1 MSLASLTRFIVV
13 AVVAASGPL
22 AGCARSRAKMQSP
35 VGKSGSSALCASTPE
50 EQGIDSLVLARAL
63 REMGDESK
71 GLHSLLV
78 VRNGCVV
85 LEAYRPPYR
94 REQKHYL
101 NSATK
106 AVLSALIGI
115 AIQDATLREDDF
127 VASYFPEHVAVDA
140 DPRKRRMRIKH
151 LLTMS
156 SGIFWPQ
163 TRSVNASDE
172 MGRSSDW
179 VRFILDRPMAAEP
192 GSVTNYSNGDSHLLS
207 AILQKA
213 TGRTALDFARKR
225 LFELLGISD
234 VAWDSDSQGRSIG
247 SAALQ
252 MRPVDMAKFGLL
264 YLSYG
269 EWGMHRVVERAW
281 VEKSLTAHVKMPT
294 SGGLADYGYY
304 WWLYPD
310 RGLFEAWG
318 GAGQRIGVLRD
329 LGLVVVMTADL
340 PNDIPRSPFAARL
353 YEKFRQSVKSSH
365 QLPANPSAFSDLQR
379 SIRDLTTPLATP

>member
-1 MSLASLTRFIVV
+1 MPPAHPIRFILI
-13 AVVAASGPL
+13 AVAAVSGPL
-22 AGCARSRAKMQSP
+22 AGCARSGVKMESP
-35 VGKSGSSALCASTPE
+35 VVPSRSSTVCASTPE
-50 EQGIDSLVLARAL
+50 EQGIDSNVLARAL
-63 REMGDESK
+63 REIGDDSR

-78 VRNGCVV
+78 IRNGCVV
-85 LEAYRPPYR
+85 LEAYWPPYH

-115 AIQDATLREDDF
+115 AIRDGRLREDDF
-127 VASYFPEHVAVDA
+127 VASYFPEHVPVDA
-140 DPRKRRMRIKH
+140 DPRRRRIRIKH

-163 TRSVNASDE
+163 TRSLNASDE
-172 MGRSSDW
+172 MGRSPDW
-179 VRFILDRPMAAEP
+179 VRFILDRPMDAEP
-192 GSVTNYSNGDSHLLS
+192 GSVANYSNGDSHLLS

-213 TGRTALDFARKR
+213 TGTTALDFARKR
-225 LFELLGISD
+225 LFEPLAISD
-234 VAWDSDSQGRSIG
+234 VAWDSDPQGRSIG

-252 MRPVDMAKFGLL
+252 MRPLDMAEFGSL

-269 EWGMHRVVERAW
+269 DWETHRVVERAW

-294 SGGLADYGYY
+294 SGGPADYGYY

-318 GAGQRIGVLRD
+318 GAGQRIGVLRE
-329 LGLVVVMTADL
+329 LGLVVVMTADF
-340 PNDIPRSPFAARL
+340 PTDIPRSPFAAHL
-353 YEKFRQSVKSSH
+353 YEKFRQSVKSSRP
-365 QLPANPSAFSDLQR
+365 LPANPSAFSDLQR
-379 SIRDLTTPLATP
+379 SIRDLTTR